1 MDPLLIA
8 MFVLGGVGVAFL
20 LGAFGLLPK
29 STPRPQPR
37 FPRKDKLDTIDE
49 MFLWGEV
56 NRDDSYRM

>member
-29 STPRPQPR
+29 STPRPKPR
-37 FPRKDKLDTIDE
+37 SPRKDSLDHIDE
-49 MFLWGEV
+49 MFLYGEV
-56 NRDDSYRM
+56 NQDDSYRM